1 MKYVQHLHFT
11 REWTKIRITK
21 SGYPEFSQIYKKKLA
36 LFLGSYTCMKRQQIY
51 KQWKNQGTK
60 ESDYPFYS
68 LLDTAAAAA
77 CIKTMLS

>member
-1 MKYVQHLHFT
+1 MDTLNFHKS
-11 REWTKIRITK
+11 TKK
-21 SGYPEFSQIYKKKLA
+21 NLV
-36 LFLGSYTCMKRQQIY
+36 LFLGSYTCMKPQQIY